1 MARVM
6 KKSEYH
12 LVLSEDEAKAVLT
25 SLNFSM
31 DNIDISIVNDIARV
45 RDELRRSLSPVLE

>member
-12 LVLSEDEAKAVLT
+12 LVLSEDEAKTVLAALT
-25 SLNFSM
+25 CSM
-31 DNIDISIVNDIARV
+31 ANIDIDIVNDIAIV
-45 RDELRRSLSPVLE
+45 RDELRRYLYSVL